1 MSNSITQE
9 PQEVHARVVHTLP
22 VFLEATRIQTDPN
35 RMGEAP
41 SWRYMWG
48 AKVKMPCDMEDDVLE
63 DAIKRVTSRLGSYDT
78 EEWEKQGLAVRSCD
92 LLAPEE
98 TQKRVTD

>member
-1 MSNSITQE
+1 
-9 PQEVHARVVHTLP
+9 
-22 VFLEATRIQTDPN
+22 
-35 RMGEAP
+35 MGEAP

-78 EEWEKQGLAVRSCD
+78 EEWEKQGLAVRCCRLMRS
-92 LLAPEE
+92 ASH
-98 TQKRVTD
+98 